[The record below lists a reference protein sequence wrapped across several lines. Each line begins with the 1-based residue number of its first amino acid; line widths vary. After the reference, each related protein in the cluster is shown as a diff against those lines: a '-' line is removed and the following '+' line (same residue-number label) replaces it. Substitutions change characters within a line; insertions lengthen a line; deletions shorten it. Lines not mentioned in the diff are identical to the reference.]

1 MRKFVFLISLF
12 ILSILQGTD
21 LKPVLPEKSFYMG
34 QEISVKI
41 DVNAK
46 EKMSASFLQE
56 TKDVSILGVKQGD
69 DGASVIVRIITL
81 VSGEVSVPGIALT
94 IDGSLFNIEPFKVTS
109 MDRTAEND
117 MNLRDIKDT
126 VKIMEK
132 DYTLLYVLL
141 ALLGATVLIFIFLKL
156 KKRFTKKAVIFEK
169 KVEPSEVAARF
180 IKEAKEKRENGDNEA
195 FVDLSTIG
203 LKTYMSLISTLNYT
217 EMTTSEVRRKL
228 KKDTIFSSFNE
239 LITGIL
245 KLGDRFKF
253 ADDELS
259 MHDLDKI
266 IEGFISI
273 VKEVESQKVKK
284 NDAA

>member
-1 MRKFVFLISLF
+1 
-12 ILSILQGTD
+12 
-21 LKPVLPEKSFYMG
+21 
-34 QEISVKI
+34 
-41 DVNAK
+41 
-46 EKMSASFLQE
+46 
-56 TKDVSILGVKQGD
+56 
-69 DGASVIVRIITL
+69 
-81 VSGEVSVPGIALT
+81 
-94 IDGSLFNIEPFKVTS
+94 
-109 MDRTAEND
+109 
-117 MNLRDIKDT
+117 
-126 VKIMEK
+126 
-132 DYTLLYVLL
+132 
-141 ALLGATVLIFIFLKL
+141 
-156 KKRFTKKAVIFEK
+156 
-169 KVEPSEVAARF
+169 VAARF

-259 MHDLDKI
+259 MRDLDKI

-273 VKEVESQKVKK
+273 VKEVEAQKVKK